1 MSLLAD
7 QIRTY
12 TPSVE
17 PGVKDLADSP
27 ARGYSIRTFEPPD
40 PFLSFQ
46 DLSGDGEL
54 SIPAHPHA
62 GIETVTYVLEG
73 SFRHRNTAT
82 GAHLLNAGQAQV
94 LVAGMGTVH
103 DEASTGRVRA
113 IQIWINLDENQKRG
127 SPRYRQSGV
136 QGHQIAEGLT
146 ATQLMYHHAR
156 ADGGLFMLVDP
167 AHSVF
172 VYALSGD
179 VVIEDIPVKEGQA
192 LVLQPGLQTLLFRG
206 AHAEVLVFGAKP
218 LGVTVSRWNGIVMD
232 SPTNVAYSYQRW
244 IRGRMGRLS

>member
-1 MSLLAD
+1 MALLTE

-12 TPSVE
+12 TPSLE
-17 PGVKDLADSP
+17 PGVKDLIDAPSS
-27 ARGYSIRTFEPPD
+27 GYSIRTFEPPD

-82 GAHLLNAGQAQV
+82 GAHLLGTGQSQV
-94 LVAGMGTVH
+94 LLAGKGTVH

-127 SPRYRQSGV
+127 SPRYRQSGA
-136 QGHQIAEGLT
+136 QGHLIADGLT
-146 ATQLMYHHAR
+146 ATQLMYHHETVNN
-156 ADGGLFMLVDP
+156 GLFMLVDP
-167 AHSVF
+167 AHSIF

-179 VVIEDIPVKEGQA
+179 VTVEDVPVKEGQA
-192 LVLQPGLQTLLFRG
+192 LVLAPGLQALLFR
-206 AHAEVLVFGAKP
+206 ASHAEVLVFGAKP
-218 LGVTVSRWNGIVMD
+218 LGVSVSRWNGIVMD
-232 SPTNVAYSYQRW
+232 TPANVAYSYQRW
-244 IRGRMGRLS
+244 IRGRMGRL